1 MLSAIKICQLTN
13 GLGQDGDQLWSVWIV
28 RKSIQPIEHLLKVA
42 AQLWEDVGVKRC
54 LPKLLFLFLE
64 VIAGGE
70 GLQVTNELIYGG
82 LEIGANAHAVD
93 TALSCLSPHAE
104 ERI

>member
-1 MLSAIKICQLTN
+1 MLSAVKICQLTN
-13 GLGQDGDQLWSVWIV
+13 GLGQDGDQMWSVWIV
-28 RKSIQPIEHLLKVA
+28 RKCIQPIEHLLKVA